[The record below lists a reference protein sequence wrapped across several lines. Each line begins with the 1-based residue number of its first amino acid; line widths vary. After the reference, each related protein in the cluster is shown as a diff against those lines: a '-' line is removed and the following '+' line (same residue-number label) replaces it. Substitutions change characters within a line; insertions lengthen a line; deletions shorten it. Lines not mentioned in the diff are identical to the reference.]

1 MPLKIKNME
10 DYMRKLIF
18 LLISAL
24 LLASCAPSPTSTG
37 TCVVTAVNSVT
48 AYFRASASTDEQ
60 FGTLG
65 ASQTVQATVRTADGF
80 FGFDPGVAQAGNSGL
95 FRMRWVLKTH
105 EVTTSP
111 GCTSLPTVTSPIA
124 GICYAMIMTDT
135 SIYSSP
141 DATSSVLVT
150 LHLNDY
156 AMVTASAPGWYTLD
170 LNVGTAGIENLGY
183 LQDSNLGG
191 FNGPCDGF

>member
-1 MPLKIKNME
+1 ME

-24 LLASCAPSPTSTG
+24 LLASCAHSPTPTG
-37 TCVVTAVNSVT
+37 TCEMTAVNPVT
-48 AYFRASASTDEQ
+48 VYMRASAAADP

-65 ASQTVQATVRTADGF
+65 ASQAIQATVKTADGF

-105 EVTTSP
+105 DVTTSP
-111 GCTSLPTVTSPIA
+111 GCASLPTATSPIA

-141 DATSSVLVT
+141 DAGSSVLVT

-170 LNVGTAGIENLGY
+170 LNVGTVNIENLGY